1 MSFSTILSAAID
13 GLGVELVRVEADV
26 SNGGISVIRGKR
38 SRGKGED
45 CDPEFRIRLS
55 GKAHSR

>member
-26 SNGGISVIRGKR
+26 STA
-38 SRGKGED
+38 SR
-45 CDPEFRIRLS
+45 CFIWWAICRQR
-55 GKAHSR
+55 